1 MTALRRRALGST
13 DLFVTAV
20 GIGGSPLGGAAGLYG
35 HDTTADAAVRTIL
48 RVFAGPVNLLD
59 TSNNYGEG
67 RSEERIGAAI
77 RLEGGLPSAFVLA
90 TKVDADPVTGR
101 FDRDRVL
108 RSFDESSRRLGVD
121 SVDILHLHDPEGH
134 ITAGDA
140 FGERG
145 AVAGLIELKASGRA
159 RAIGIAGGVAAEMS
173 TYVASGAFDVLLT
186 HNRFT
191 LVDRTADRLIDEATA
206 LGMGVINAAPF
217 GGGVLARVPRRE
229 DRYAY
234 GSGSTEQVAAAMAM
248 HEMLEPL
255 GIPLAAAAVQFSVRD
270 PRVHATLVGASR
282 AERIDATLAL
292 LEVEIPDEVW
302 RALDALLP
310 AQEFWIGD

>member
-1 MTALRRRALGST
+1 
-13 DLFVTAV
+13 
-20 GIGGSPLGGAAGLYG
+20 
-35 HDTTADAAVRTIL
+35 
-48 RVFAGPVNLLD
+48 
-59 TSNNYGEG
+59 
-67 RSEERIGAAI
+67 
-77 RLEGGLPSAFVLA
+77 
-90 TKVDADPVTGR
+90 
-101 FDRDRVL
+101 
-108 RSFDESSRRLGVD
+108 
-121 SVDILHLHDPEGH
+121 
-134 ITAGDA
+134 
-140 FGERG
+140 
-145 AVAGLIELKASGRA
+145 
-159 RAIGIAGGVAAEMS
+159 MS

-191 LVDRTADRLIDEATA
+191 LVDRTADRLIDEASA

-234 GSGSTEQVAAAMAM
+234 GSGSIEQVAAAMAM

-270 PRVHATLVGASR
+270 PRVHATLVGASSP
-282 AERIDATLAL
+282 ERIDANLAL

-302 RALDALLP
+302 RVLGALLP